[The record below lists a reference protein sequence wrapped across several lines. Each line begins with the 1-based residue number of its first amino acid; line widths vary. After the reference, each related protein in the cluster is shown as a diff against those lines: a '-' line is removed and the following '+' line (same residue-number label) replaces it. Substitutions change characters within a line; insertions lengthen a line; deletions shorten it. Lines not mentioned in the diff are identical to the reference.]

1 MAFSL
6 ESERPSVV
14 AFPVN
19 PLRALFA
26 WIVDARAKHARRVA
40 LSTLLEMDAAMLDD
54 LGIDRQDV
62 VEALRDPTVDAGRT
76 LSAKRARSSRDW
88 LMHP

>member
-6 ESERPSVV
+6 DSERPSVA

-19 PLRALFA
+19 PIRAMFA
-26 WIVDARAKHARRVA
+26 WVVDARAKHARRVA
-40 LSTLLEMDAAMLDD
+40 LSNLLEMDTSMLND

-62 VEALRDPTVDAGRT
+62 VEALRDPRVEAGRT